1 VTDFETIRHTAF
13 EIEGPPEGSLEARAS
28 VALKILAVL
37 GFSGV
42 VLAMFPG
49 KTPVATL
56 LTVAFNIAAAVLAT
70 ILLGVA
76 VGLDRR
82 RSWAAA
88 AVRPL
93 LVLLIVSGVA
103 TMAVAWSEGL
113 TRIPFDVA
121 LAAWALLGPADV
133 TPLPSQ
139 ERRSVA
145 LAGAALVALAVM
157 LSSKPLFSWGG
168 VFDVHEPDLRVA
180 LAADCATTGTSPP
193 DRITLNYEWSW
204 TSTTPLPS
212 GTDIVVIGWTGSDA
226 LGRPLYGVDRIPVSG
241 AGVYS
246 GLPGYPS
253 TAMADDVAR
262 ESQGS
267 FRWALPL
274 DEQQFAPGRIELLL
288 RLARAAPEGPAPLT
302 ITATYVHL
310 GIWRHAAATV
320 TCAW

>member
-1 VTDFETIRHTAF
+1 MTDFETIRRTAF
-13 EIEGPPEGSLEARAS
+13 EIEGPREGSLEGRAS

-42 VLAMFPG
+42 VLAMFPA

-56 LTVAFNIAAAVLAT
+56 LTVAFNIAAAALAS

-82 RSWAAA
+82 RPWAAA
-88 AVRPL
+88 VARPL
-93 LVLLIVSGVA
+93 LVLLIVFGVA

-113 TRIPFDVA
+113 IRIPFDVG

-133 TPLPSQ
+133 TPVARQ

-145 LAGAALVALAVM
+145 LAGAALLALAVM
-157 LSSKPLFSWGG
+157 LSSKQLFSWGG

-180 LAADCATTGTSPP
+180 LAADCTTAGTSLPG
-193 DRITLNYEWSW
+193 RITLTYEWSW
-204 TSTTPLPS
+204 TSTAPLPS
-212 GTDIVVIGWTGSDA
+212 GTDIVVIGWTGADA
-226 LGRPLYGVDRIPVSG
+226 LGRPLYVIDSIPDSG
-241 AGVYS
+241 TGVYS
-246 GLPGYPS
+246 GRTGYPS
-253 TAMADDVAR
+253 TPMADEVAR

-288 RLARAAPEGPAPLT
+288 RLARDAPEGPAPLT